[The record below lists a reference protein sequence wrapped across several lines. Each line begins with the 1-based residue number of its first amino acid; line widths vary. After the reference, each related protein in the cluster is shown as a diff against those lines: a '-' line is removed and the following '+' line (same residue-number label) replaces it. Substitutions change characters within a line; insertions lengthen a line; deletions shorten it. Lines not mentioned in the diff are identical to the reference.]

1 MFHKALSLVL
11 FGVLF
16 MGAATLTYGTFYDK
30 GFSVSAVGILGLGNE
45 EDNEEND
52 DD

>member
-30 GFSVSAVGILGLGNE
+30 GFVASAAGILGFGDGDHDE
-45 EDNEEND
+45 GND